1 MKEGIEKYGKESVKE
16 ESVKYNLQVALS
28 ETKQNTLS
36 HHWAKAEENYS
47 VDQFIR
53 EINEG
58 SLN

>member
-1 MKEGIEKYGKESVKE
+1 MPVEQDDETNESIRFLG
-16 ESVKYNLQVALS
+16 SILS

-36 HHWAKAEENYS
+36 HHWAKAEENYP